1 MNLTEDAVR
10 RQQIRDAGF
19 DDYEID
25 FYKLMDKSE
34 DEIFSYLSNYFCFTQ
49 FIDKLNNSQ
58 KEILK
63 DKVAAQY
70 YLNGSGIK
78 TPVLVGVWHP
88 VFGMTGDGRPMTTA
102 AQFSSEL
109 LGLLE
114 GSERVEL
121 IFKPRAGDCGEGVVG
136 GTFIKTADNDVVALI
151 ADKQLTVGQFI
162 AELPE
167 ISGDTSQGW
176 VVQVKV
182 QQHPDM
188 ARFNPSSLNTVRALT
203 FVPLQQEGSTAVV
216 LDHARL
222 RVGRADS
229 IIDNW
234 SKGGL
239 LIEIDRYTGTLK
251 RGRFALESGG
261 GYVEVHPD
269 NKLNFVGLQIPFWDE
284 VVALCMQ
291 AAKAFPSVRAIGWD
305 IAITEEGPM
314 IIEGNPNWGTRTIQA
329 FDKGYLTPEFRTRF
343 ESEGIEMPVAKLPPK
358 RKLPKQQRT
367 K

>member
-1 MNLTEDAVR
+1 MNSTEDAIR

-25 FYKLMDKSE
+25 FYGLIDKTE
-34 DEIFSYLSNYFCFTQ
+34 GEIFSYLSNYFCFTQ
-49 FIDKLNNSQ
+49 FIDKLNGSQ

-70 YLNGSGIK
+70 FLNGSGIN
-78 TPVLVGVWHP
+78 TPQLIGVWHP
-88 VFGMTGDGRPMTTA
+88 VFGMTGDGRSMTTI

-109 LGLLE
+109 LNFLKDSDPLE
-114 GSERVEL
+114 V

-136 GTFIKTADNDVVALI
+136 GTFLKSATNDVVAMI
-151 ADKQLTVGQFI
+151 AGEPYSVEKFFAG
-162 AELPE
+162 LPD
-167 ISGDTSQGW
+167 ISGDASQGW

-188 ARFNPSSLNTVRALT
+188 ARLNPSSLNTVRALT
-203 FVPLQQEGSTAVV
+203 FVPLLQDGSAEGTSVK
-216 LDHARL
+216 LDHVRL
-222 RVGRADS
+222 RVGRSDS

-239 LIEIDRYTGTLK
+239 LIEIDRDSGTLK
-251 RGRFALESGG
+251 QGRFALEFGG
-261 GYVEVHPD
+261 GLVEEHPD
-269 NKLNFVGLQIPFWDE
+269 SKLNFVGLEVPFWDE
-284 VVALCMQ
+284 VVALCVK

-305 IAITEEGPM
+305 VAITKDGPM

-329 FDKGYLTPEFRTRF
+329 FGKGYLTPEFRARF
-343 ESEGIEMPVAKLPPK
+343 ESEGIQMPAAMLPPK
-358 RKLPKQQRT
+358 RKLPK
-367 K
+367 